1 MEHPE
6 VILSLKGI
14 TKRFPGVIALKDV
27 SVDFY
32 AGEIH
37 AIVGENG
44 AGKSTLI
51 KTITGCHAPDEGTI
65 CVDGTE
71 YSHGISPAQSRAA
84 GVEAVYQEYN
94 LVDGLSAAENI
105 CLGRR
110 FGRFVNYRQ
119 MRQVAQEIFDRFGI
133 DIDPDTPV
141 SDLSTAKMQI
151 VEIAKAI
158 SKGAS
163 ILIMDE
169 PTAPLTVNEV
179 DILMRII
186 RQLKAEGVTILYIS
200 HRLEEIFQICDRV
213 SVFRDGQ
220 YIITKEVRD
229 TSRQELIQYMVGREL
244 SESYPQ
250 RKTPPGSVMFEMERL
265 TGNGVKNISLNV
277 RRGEI
282 VGLAGL
288 VGAGRSEI
296 MKVAYGAEHCQW
308 GVLRVDGKKVTIAA
322 PKDAMRYGIGFVPE
336 DRKRE
341 GCFLGFGV
349 EWNIVVSCLKQISK
363 VTFVNRKKAR
373 EIASYYR
380 DSIHIKTPTL
390 DQAVMNLS
398 GGNQQKIVV
407 SKALAAQTEI
417 LIFDEPTRG
426 IDVKAKHEI
435 YELMNELCAQGKAV
449 IMISSDMEEL
459 LGMSDRIYVLHEKRM
474 AGMVSKEEFSQEY
487 ILYLASGGKP
497 EEYLKDA

>member
-1 MEHPE
+1 MDHSN

-14 TKRFPGVIALKDV
+14 TKLFPGVIALKDV
-27 SVDFY
+27 SVDFQ

-51 KTITGCHAPDEGTI
+51 KIITGYHTPDAGT
-65 CVDGTE
+65 VTVSGVE
-71 YSHGISPAQSRAA
+71 YPHGISPAESRAA
-84 GVEAVYQEYN
+84 GIEAVYQEYN

-105 CLGRR
+105 CLGQT
-110 FGRFVNYRQ
+110 FGPFVNYKK
-119 MRQVAQEIFDRFGI
+119 MRQVAQEIFDRFQI

-141 SDLSTAKMQI
+141 SDLTTAKMQI

-169 PTAPLTVNEV
+169 PTAPLTVKEV
-179 DILMRII
+179 EILMRII
-186 RQLKAEGVTILYIS
+186 QQLKSEGVTILYIS

-220 YIITKEVRD
+220 YIITKDVKD
-229 TSRQELIQYMVGREL
+229 TSRQELIQYMVGRKL

-250 RKTPPGSVMFEMERL
+250 RKTPPGDVVLELEKL
-265 TGNGVKNISLNV
+265 TGNGVKNISLKV
-277 RRGEI
+277 RQGEI

-296 MKVAYGAEHCQW
+296 MRVAYGAEHRQW
-308 GVLRVDGKKVTIAA
+308 GKILVRGKEVNIAT
-322 PKDAMRYGIGFVPE
+322 PKDAMHYGIGFVPE

-349 EWNIVVSCLKQISK
+349 EWNIVISCLKKISK
-363 VTFVNRKKAR
+363 ATFVSRPKAK
-373 EIASYYR
+373 EIAAYYR
-380 DSIHIKTPTL
+380 DSIHIKTPSL
-390 DQAVMNLS
+390 EQPVMNLS

-407 SKALAAQTEI
+407 SKVLAAETEI

-435 YELMNELCAQGKAV
+435 YELMNDLCAQGKAI

-459 LGMSDRIYVLHEKRM
+459 LGMSDRIYVLCEKRM
-474 AGMVSKEEFSQEY
+474 AGMVEKQDFSQEY
-487 ILYLASGGKP
+487 ILYLASGGRP
-497 EEYLKDA
+497 QEYRKNA

>member
-1 MEHPE
+1 MDHSN

-14 TKRFPGVIALKDV
+14 TKLFPGVIALKDV
-27 SVDFY
+27 SVDFR

-51 KTITGCHAPDEGTI
+51 KIITGYHAPDAGT
-65 CVDGTE
+65 VTVNGVE
-71 YSHGISPAQSRAA
+71 YPHGISPAESRAA
-84 GVEAVYQEYN
+84 GIEAVYQEYN

-105 CLGRR
+105 CLGRT
-110 FGRFVNYRQ
+110 FGPFVNYKK
-119 MRQVAQEIFDRFGI
+119 MRQVAQEIFDRFQI

-141 SDLSTAKMQI
+141 SDLTTAKMQI

-169 PTAPLTVNEV
+169 PTAPLTVKEV
-179 DILMRII
+179 EILMRII
-186 RQLKAEGVTILYIS
+186 QQLKSEGVTILYIS

-220 YIITKEVRD
+220 YIITKDVKD
-229 TSRQELIQYMVGREL
+229 TSRQELIQYMVGRKL

-250 RKTPPGSVMFEMERL
+250 RKTPPGDVVMELEKL

-277 RRGEI
+277 RKGEI

-296 MKVAYGAEHCQW
+296 MRVAYGAEHRQW
-308 GVLRVDGKKVTIAA
+308 GKILVRGEEVNIAT
-322 PKDAMRYGIGFVPE
+322 PKDAMHYGIGFVPE

-349 EWNIVVSCLKQISK
+349 EWNIVISCLKKISK
-363 VTFVNRKKAR
+363 ATFVSRPKAK
-373 EIASYYR
+373 EIAAYYR
-380 DSIHIKTPTL
+380 DSIHIKTPSL
-390 DQAVMNLS
+390 EQPVMNLS

-407 SKALAAQTEI
+407 SKVLAAETEI

-435 YELMNELCAQGKAV
+435 YELMNDLCAQGKAI

-459 LGMSDRIYVLHEKRM
+459 LGMSDRIYVLCEKRM
-474 AGMVSKEEFSQEY
+474 AGMVEKQDFSQEY
-487 ILYLASGGKP
+487 ILFLASGGRP
-497 EEYLKDA
+497 QEYRKNA

>member
-1 MEHPE
+1 MDHPN

-14 TKRFPGVIALKDV
+14 TKLFPGVIALKDV
-27 SVDFY
+27 SVGFQS
-32 AGEIH
+32 GEIH

-51 KTITGCHAPDEGTI
+51 KIITGYHAPDAGT
-65 CVDGTE
+65 VTVNGVE
-71 YSHGISPAQSRAA
+71 YPHGISPAESRAA
-84 GVEAVYQEYN
+84 GIEAVYQEYN

-105 CLGRR
+105 CLGRT
-110 FGRFVNYRQ
+110 FGPFVTYKK
-119 MRQVAQEIFDRFGI
+119 MRQVAQEIFDRFQI

-141 SDLSTAKMQI
+141 SDLTTAKMQI

-158 SKGAS
+158 SKGTS

-169 PTAPLTVNEV
+169 PTAPLTVKEV
-179 DILMRII
+179 GILMRII
-186 RQLKAEGVTILYIS
+186 QQLKSEGVTILYIS

-220 YIITKEVRD
+220 YIITKDVKD
-229 TSRQELIQYMVGREL
+229 TSRQELIQYMVGRKL

-250 RKTPPGSVMFEMERL
+250 RKTLPGDVVMELKKL

-277 RRGEI
+277 RQGEI

-296 MKVAYGAEHCQW
+296 MRVAYGAEHRQW
-308 GVLRVDGKKVTIAA
+308 GKILVRGEEVNITT
-322 PKDAMRYGIGFVPE
+322 PKDAMHYGIGFVPE

-349 EWNIVVSCLKQISK
+349 EWNIVISCLKKISK
-363 VTFVNRKKAR
+363 ATFVSRPKAR
-373 EIASYYR
+373 EIAAYYR
-380 DSIHIKTPTL
+380 DSIHIKTPSL
-390 DQAVMNLS
+390 KQPVINLS

-407 SKALAAQTEI
+407 SKVLAAETEI

-435 YELMNELCAQGKAV
+435 YELMNDLCAQGKAI

-459 LGMSDRIYVLHEKRM
+459 LGMSDRIYVLCEKRM
-474 AGMVSKEEFSQEY
+474 AGMVEKQDFSQEY
-487 ILYLASGGKP
+487 ILYLASGGRP
-497 EEYLKDA
+497 QEYRKNA